1 MDVYIIQTPSPQSM
15 ELKSNFTSTSKKV
28 LMNVGRNIISI
39 AVTTVT
45 TVFISKVLLAS
56 DYSICSV
63 RSILTHTLVCF
74 FVKAHIRW
82 KIPNC
87 FLICS

>member
-1 MDVYIIQTPSPQSM
+1 
-15 ELKSNFTSTSKKV
+15 
-28 LMNVGRNIISI
+28 MNVGRNIISF

-56 DYSICSV
+56 DYNICSV
-63 RSILTHTLVCF
+63 RSILTDTLVYF
-74 FVKAHIRW
+74 FVKAHTRW

-87 FLICS
+87 FLSSAANSFRFFVSIRLTK